1 MKNFKDLV
9 QSLDEAK
16 FKLPRGEQEV
26 DSYMEKG
33 AKGSTPIRNSLCALG
48 LNDVL
53 YIVPEYD
60 IEEYDQ
66 AYRT

>member
-1 MKNFKDLV
+1 
-9 QSLDEAK
+9 
-16 FKLPRGEQEV
+16 
-26 DSYMEKG
+26 MEKG